1 VTQCVTFGLPPARI
15 RIPAYPGSAKWA
27 MNPLPSADAR
37 LGMAGRGANMS
48 VSRSAIKKE
57 PVARATMELQP
68 FVWQGTDKR
77 GVKMKG
83 EQLAKNANLL
93 RAELRRQGINPDQ
106 VKPKPKPLFGAAGS
120 PVKPKDIAFFSR
132 QMATMMKSGVPIVS
146 ALEII
151 GSGHKNPRMKKMVD
165 GVRTDIEGG
174 SSLYES
180 VSKHPVQ
187 FDELYRNLVRA
198 GEGAGV
204 LETVLDTVATY
215 KENIEGLKGK
225 IKKALFYPAMVIAVA
240 LLVSAILLIFVVPQ
254 FEDVFKSFGADLPA
268 FTQIIVNA
276 SRFMVSW
283 WWLIAIVVIGSIV
296 GLVMAYKRSPAMQH
310 AMDRYI
316 LKVPVIGQI
325 MHNSAIARFARTTA
339 VTFKAGVPLVEA
351 LGIVAG
357 ATGNKV
363 YEEAVL
369 RMRDDVSVGYPVNMA
384 MKQTNLFPHMVIQMT
399 GIGEEA
405 GALDTMLFK
414 VAEYYEQEVNNAVD
428 ALSSLLEPMIMVF
441 IGVVVGGMVVGMYL
455 PIFKLASVVG

>member
-1 VTQCVTFGLPPARI
+1 
-15 RIPAYPGSAKWA
+15 
-27 MNPLPSADAR
+27 
-37 LGMAGRGANMS
+37 MS

-57 PVARATMELQP
+57 PVARSTMELQP
-68 FVWQGTDKR
+68 FVWEGTDKR
-77 GVKMKG
+77 GIKMKG

-93 RAELRRQGINPDQ
+93 RAELRKQGINPGQ
-106 VKPKPKPLFGAAGS
+106 VKPKPKPLFGAAGK
-120 PVKPKDIAFFSR
+120 PVGAKDIAFFSR

-165 GVRTDIEGG
+165 GIRADIEGG
-174 SSLYES
+174 SSLNEAIS
-180 VSKHPVQ
+180 RHPVQ

-198 GEGAGV
+198 GESAGV
-204 LETVLDTVATY
+204 LETVLDTIASY
-215 KENIEGLKGK
+215 KENIEALKGK
-225 IKKALFYPAMVIAVA
+225 IKKALFYPAMVLVVA
-240 LLVSAILLIFVVPQ
+240 FLVSTILLVWVVPQ
-254 FEDVFKSFGADLPA
+254 FEEVFKSFGADLPA
-268 FTQIIVNA
+268 FTQMVVNL

-283 WWLIAIVVIGSIV
+283 WWLIAIVVIGAVVAIA
-296 GLVMAYKRSPAMQH
+296 MTYRRSEKMQH
-310 AMDRYI
+310 TVDRLV

-325 MHNSAIARFARTTA
+325 MHNSSIARFARTTA

-363 YEEAVL
+363 YGEAVL

-384 MKQTNLFPHMVIQMT
+384 MKQLNLFPHMVIQMT

-405 GALDTMLFK
+405 GALDAMLFK

-441 IGVVVGGMVVGMYL
+441 IGTIVGGLVIAMYL
-455 PIFKLASVVG
+455 PIFKLGAVVG

>member
-1 VTQCVTFGLPPARI
+1 MAWL
-15 RIPAYPGSAKWA
+15 GSQK
-27 MNPLPSADAR
+27 
-37 LGMAGRGANMS
+37 MS

-57 PVARATMELQP
+57 PVVRNTMELQP
-68 FVWQGTDKR
+68 FVWVGTDKR

-83 EQLAKNANLL
+83 ETPAKNANLL
-93 RAELRRQGINPDQ
+93 RAELRRQGITPNV

-120 PVKPKDIAFFSR
+120 AISTKDIAFFSR

-146 ALEII
+146 SLEII
-151 GSGHKNPRMKKMVD
+151 GTGHKNPRMRKMVESI
-165 GVRTDIEGG
+165 RTDIEGG
-174 SSLYES
+174 SSLHEAI
-180 VSKHPVQ
+180 SKHPVQ

-204 LETVLDTVATY
+204 LETVLDTVANY
-215 KENIEGLKGK
+215 KENIEALKGK

-240 LLVSAILLIFVVPQ
+240 LIVSAILLIFVVPQ

-268 FTQIIVNA
+268 FTQLIVGA
-276 SRFMVSW
+276 SRFMVAW
-283 WWLIAIVVIGSIV
+283 WWLILFIVLGAVLGFIF
-296 GLVMAYKRSPAMQH
+296 AYKRSPSMQH
-310 AMDRYI
+310 GMDRFI

-325 MHNSAIARFARTTA
+325 MHNSSIARFARTTA

-357 ATGNKV
+357 ATGNKI

-384 MKQTNLFPHMVIQMT
+384 MKQVNIFPHMVVQMT
-399 GIGEEA
+399 AIGEEA

-414 VAEYYEQEVNNAVD
+414 VAEYFEQEVNNAVD

>member
-1 VTQCVTFGLPPARI
+1 
-15 RIPAYPGSAKWA
+15 
-27 MNPLPSADAR
+27 
-37 LGMAGRGANMS
+37 MS

-57 PVARATMELQP
+57 PVARSTMELQP
-68 FVWQGTDKR
+68 FVWEGTDKR

-83 EQLAKNANLL
+83 EQAAKNANML
-93 RAELRRQGINPDQ
+93 RAELRRQGIMPGV
-106 VKPKPKPLFGAAGS
+106 VKPKPKPLFGAAGKAVS
-120 PVKPKDIAFFSR
+120 AKDISFFSR

-151 GSGHKNPRMKKMVD
+151 GSGHKNPRMKKLVD
-165 GVRTDIEGG
+165 GIRTDIEGG
-174 SSLYES
+174 SSLYEAI
-180 VSKHPVQ
+180 SKHPVQ

-215 KENIEGLKGK
+215 KENIEALKGK
-225 IKKALFYPAMVIAVA
+225 IKKALFYPAMVVAVA
-240 LLVSAILLIFVVPQ
+240 IIVSAILLIFVVPQ
-254 FEDVFKSFGADLPA
+254 FEEVFSGFGAELPA
-268 FTQIIVNA
+268 FTQLIVGM
-276 SRFMVSW
+276 SRFTVSY
-283 WWLIAIVVIGSIV
+283 WWLML
-296 GLVMAYKRSPAMQH
+296 LVAGGAFATFIYLYKRSPKMQH
-310 AMDRYI
+310 TMDRLI
-316 LKVPVIGQI
+316 LKVPVIGEI
-325 MHNSAIARFARTTA
+325 MNNSSIARFARTTA

-384 MKQTNLFPHMVIQMT
+384 MKQVNIFPHMVVQMT
-399 GIGEEA
+399 AIGEEA

-441 IGVVVGGMVVGMYL
+441 IGTIVGGMVIGMYL
-455 PIFKLASVVG
+455 PIFKLGAVVG

>member
-1 VTQCVTFGLPPARI
+1 
-15 RIPAYPGSAKWA
+15 
-27 MNPLPSADAR
+27 
-37 LGMAGRGANMS
+37 MS

-68 FVWQGTDKR
+68 FVWEGTDKR

-93 RAELRRQGINPDQ
+93 RAELRRQGINPGQ
-106 VKPKPKPLFGAAGS
+106 VKVKPKPMFGAAGKR
-120 PVKPKDIAFFSR
+120 VTPKDIAFFSR

-151 GSGHKNPRMKKMVD
+151 GSGHKNPRMKKLVD
-165 GVRTDIEGG
+165 GIRTDIEGG
-174 SSLYES
+174 SSLYEAI
-180 VSKHPVQ
+180 SKYPVQ

-204 LETVLDTVATY
+204 LETVLDTIANY
-215 KENIEGLKGK
+215 KENIEALKGK
-225 IKKALFYPAMVIAVA
+225 IKKAMFYPAMVVAVA
-240 LLVSAILLIFVVPQ
+240 IIVSSILLIWVVPQ
-254 FEDVFKSFGADLPA
+254 FEEVFKNFGADLPA
-268 FTQIIVNA
+268 FTQLIVNA

-283 WWLIAIVVIGSIV
+283 WWLMLMVAVGSVIGFI
-296 GLVMAYKRSPAMQH
+296 MAFKRSPTLQH
-310 AMDRYI
+310 RVDRII
-316 LKVPVIGQI
+316 LKVPVIGEI

-363 YEEAVL
+363 YEEGVL

-384 MKQTNLFPHMVIQMT
+384 MKQLNLFPHMVIQMT

-441 IGVVVGGMVVGMYL
+441 IGTIVGGMVIGMYL
-455 PIFKLASVVG
+455 PIFKLGAVVG

>member
-1 VTQCVTFGLPPARI
+1 
-15 RIPAYPGSAKWA
+15 
-27 MNPLPSADAR
+27 
-37 LGMAGRGANMS
+37 MS

-68 FVWQGTDKR
+68 FVWEGTDKR
-77 GVKMKG
+77 GIKMKG
-83 EQLAKNANLL
+83 EQLAKNANML
-93 RAELRRQGINPDQ
+93 RAELRKQGISPGQ
-106 VKPKPKPLFGAAGS
+106 VKPKPKPLFGAAGR
-120 PVKPKDIAFFSR
+120 PVSPKDIAFFSR

-165 GVRTDIEGG
+165 TIRTDIEGG
-174 SSLYES
+174 SSLHEAI
-180 VSKHPVQ
+180 SKHPVQ

-198 GEGAGV
+198 GESAGV
-204 LETVLDTVATY
+204 LETVLDTIASY
-215 KENIEGLKGK
+215 KENLEALKGK
-225 IKKALFYPAMVIAVA
+225 IKKALFYPAMVLVVA
-240 LLVSAILLIFVVPQ
+240 FLVSTILLVWVVPQ
-254 FEDVFKSFGADLPA
+254 FEEVFQSFGADLPA
-268 FTQIIVNA
+268 FTQMVVNL

-283 WWLIAIVVIGSIV
+283 WWLMAIVAIGAVVAIA
-296 GLVMAYKRSPAMQH
+296 MTYRRSEKMQH
-310 AMDRYI
+310 TVDRLI

-325 MHNSAIARFARTTA
+325 MHNSAIARFSRTTA

-363 YEEAVL
+363 YGEAVL

-384 MKQTNLFPHMVIQMT
+384 MKQLNLFPHMVIQMT

-441 IGVVVGGMVVGMYL
+441 IGTIVGGLVIAMYL
-455 PIFKLASVVG
+455 PIFKLGAVVG

>member
-1 VTQCVTFGLPPARI
+1 
-15 RIPAYPGSAKWA
+15 
-27 MNPLPSADAR
+27 
-37 LGMAGRGANMS
+37 MS

-57 PVARATMELQP
+57 PVARNTMELHP

-93 RAELRRQGINPDQ
+93 RAELRRQGINPGQ
-106 VKPKPKPLFGAAGS
+106 VKPKPKPLFGAAGKRVS
-120 PVKPKDIAFFSR
+120 TADIAFFSR

-165 GVRTDIEGG
+165 GIRTDIEGG
-174 SSLYES
+174 SSLYEAI
-180 VSKHPVQ
+180 SKHPVQ

-204 LETVLDTVATY
+204 LETVLDTIANY
-215 KENIEGLKGK
+215 KENIEALKGK
-225 IKKALFYPAMVIAVA
+225 IKKALFYPAMVVVVA
-240 LLVSAILLIFVVPQ
+240 LVVSAILLMFVVPQ
-254 FEDVFKSFGADLPA
+254 FEEVFKGFGAELPA
-268 FTQIIVNA
+268 FTQMIVAA
-276 SRFMVSW
+276 SRFMLSW
-283 WWLIAIVVIGSIV
+283 WWLMLIVIV
-296 GLVMAYKRSPAMQH
+296 GSVVGAVMSYNRSPKMQH
-310 AMDRYI
+310 TMDRLI

-325 MHNSAIARFARTTA
+325 MNNSSIARFARTTA

-405 GALDTMLFK
+405 GALDAMLFK

-441 IGVVVGGMVVGMYL
+441 IGTVVGGMVIGMYL
-455 PIFKLASVVG
+455 PIFKLGAVIG